1 VYKEDIMSKV
11 TVEIAQNINKLYS
24 EDFYSM
30 AEIGVILNLS
40 RGTINNYVWVPRTQ
54 GTNKRK

>member
-1 VYKEDIMSKV
+1 MSKV
-11 TVEIAQNINKLYS
+11 TVEIAQHINKLYS

-54 GTNKRK
+54 GTNKRGNK